1 MAQWDSGVWG
11 QSYWSATVG
20 YMAATESGTDTF
32 AAEGDVQLTGYM
44 AATETGVDTFSAT
57 GTVEV
62 QGYMAAVE
70 TGVDVFSATGT
81 VEVQGYMAATETGV
95 DVFSASGDVEDTGY
109 MAATETGVDVF
120 SATGTVEV
128 TGYMA
133 AVETG
138 VDVFSAE
145 GTVGLTGYM
154 AATETE
160 VDTFYATGT
169 VTPQPTPQ
177 PVVTAD
183 IGPGDEKQ
191 RKKAQKKRDE
201 YFEREKAEQLKL
213 REQIERVINPVV
225 AKAQPVVVSEAK
237 KSVQVL
243 SVDGSRIGIDV
254 PADFDVAEVA
264 RIVAEVL
271 EEAKVEAMRVKR
283 RQDAERA
290 LAIARVTVARI
301 IKRKQDDELLL
312 LLD

>member
-32 AAEGDVQLTGYM
+32 AADGDVQLTGYM

-70 TGVDVFSATGT
+70 TGVDVFSATGS
-81 VEVQGYMAATETGV
+81 VEVQGYMAAIETGV
-95 DVFSASGDVEDTGY
+95 DVFSATGDVELTGY

-120 SATGTVEV
+120 SATGEVEV
-128 TGYMA
+128 AGYMA
-133 AVETG
+133 AVETET
-138 VDVFSAE
+138 DTF
-145 GTVGLTGYM
+145 
-154 AATETE
+154 AATGE
-160 VDTFYATGT
+160 
-169 VTPQPTPQ
+169 VTPNPTPP
-177 PVVTAD
+177 PVITAD

-201 YFEREKAEQLKL
+201 YFEREKAEQRKL
-213 REQIERVINPVV
+213 REEIERVINPVV

-264 RIVAEVL
+264 RIVSEVL
-271 EEAKVEAMRVKR
+271 EEAKIEAMRVKH
-283 RQDAERA
+283 RQEAERA
-290 LAIARVTVARI
+290 LAIARVNLARI
-301 IKRKQDDELLL
+301 IKRKQDDDLLL

>member
-1 MAQWDSGVWG
+1 MAQWDSGRWG

-70 TGVDVFSATGT
+70 TGVDVFSATGE
-81 VEVQGYMAATETGV
+81 VEVQGYMAAIETGV
-95 DVFSASGDVEDTGY
+95 DVFSATGDVELTGY

-120 SATGTVEV
+120 SATGTVAV
-128 TGYMA
+128 AGYMA
-133 AVETG
+133 AVET
-138 VDVFSAE
+138 
-145 GTVGLTGYM
+145 
-154 AATETE
+154 ET
-160 VDTFYATGT
+160 DTFTATGT
-169 VTPQPTPQ
+169 VTPQPP
-177 PVVTAD
+177 PRPIIIAD

-201 YFEREKAEQLKL
+201 AFEREKSEQRKL
-213 REQIERVINPVV
+213 RQEIERVINPVV
-225 AKAQPVVVSEAK
+225 EKAQPVVVSEAK
-237 KSVQVL
+237 SSVQVL
-243 SVDGSRIGIDV
+243 SVDGSRIGINV
-254 PADFDVAEVA
+254 PADFDVADVA

-271 EEAKVEAMRVKR
+271 EEAKIEAMRVQR

-290 LAIARVTVARI
+290 LAMARVAVARI
-301 IKRKQDDELLL
+301 IKRKQDDDLLL

>member
-1 MAQWDSGVWG
+1 MAQWGSGVWD

-20 YMAATESGTDTF
+20 YMAATETGTDTF
-32 AAEGDVQLTGYM
+32 SGEGDVELTGYM

-70 TGVDVFSATGT
+70 TGVDVFAATGT
-81 VEVQGYMAATETGV
+81 VEVQGYLAAVETGV
-95 DVFSASGDVEDTGY
+95 DVFSATGDVELTGY

-120 SATGTVEV
+120 A
-128 TGYMA
+128 
-133 AVETG
+133 
-138 VDVFSAE
+138 AE
-145 GTVGLTGYM
+145 GDVGLTGYM
-154 AATETE
+154 DAVETE
-160 VDTFYATGT
+160 VDTFAATGT
-169 VTPQPTPQ
+169 VTPQPTPV
-177 PVVTAD
+177 PVITAD

-191 RKKAQKKRDE
+191 QRKAQKKRDE
-201 YFEREKAEQLKL
+201 AFEREKLERLKL

-225 AKAQPVVVSEAK
+225 AKAEPVVVSEAK

-254 PADFDVAEVA
+254 PAAFDVAEVA

-271 EEAKVEAMRVKR
+271 EEAKIEAMRVQR

-301 IKRKQDDELLL
+301 IKRKRDDELLL

>member
-1 MAQWDSGVWG
+1 MAQWGSGVWG

-70 TGVDVFSATGT
+70 TGVDVFAADGT
-81 VEVQGYMAATETGV
+81 VEVQGYLAATETGV
-95 DVFSASGDVEDTGY
+95 DVFSATGDVELTGY
-109 MAATETGVDVF
+109 LAATETGVDVF
-120 SATGTVEV
+120 SATGTVET
-128 TGYMA
+128 TGYMD

-138 VDVFSAE
+138 VDVFSAS

-154 AATETE
+154 AALETET
-160 VDTFYATGT
+160 DTFTATGE

-177 PVVTAD
+177 PVITAD

-201 YFEREKAEQLKL
+201 YFERERQEQLKL
-213 REQIERVINPVV
+213 RKEIERVINPVV
-225 AKAQPVVVSEAK
+225 EKAQPVVVSEAK
-237 KSVQVL
+237 SSVQVL

-254 PADFDVAEVA
+254 PATFDVADVA

-271 EEAKVEAMRVKR
+271 QEAKIEAMRVQR

-290 LAIARVTVARI
+290 LAMARVSVARI
-301 IKRKQDDELLL
+301 IKRRQDDELLL

>member
-1 MAQWDSGVWG
+1 MV
-11 QSYWSATVG
+11 Y
-20 YMAATESGTDTF
+20 GT
-32 AAEGDVQLTGYM
+32 L
-44 AATETGVDTFSAT
+44 AATETGVDTFS
-57 GTVEV
+57 GE
-62 QGYMAAVE
+62 
-70 TGVDVFSATGT
+70 
-81 VEVQGYMAATETGV
+81 
-95 DVFSASGDVEDTGY
+95 GDVIVAGY

-128 TGYMA
+128 QGDLAAVETGVDVFSATGTVTVQGDLAAVETGVDVFSGEGDIEDTGYMA
-133 AVETG
+133 ATETG

-145 GTVGLTGYM
+145 GTVEVAGYLAAVETGEDVF
-154 AATETE
+154 A
-160 VDTFYATGT
+160 ATGT
-169 VTPQPTPQ
+169 VTPQPA
-177 PVVTAD
+177 PVPIITAD

-191 RKKAQKKRDE
+191 RRKAQEKRDE
-201 YFEREKAEQLKL
+201 AFEREKLERNKL

-225 AKAQPVVVSEAK
+225 AKAEPVVVSEAK

-254 PADFDVAEVA
+254 PAAFDVAEVA

-271 EEAKVEAMRVKR
+271 EEAKIEAMRVQR

-301 IKRKQDDELLL
+301 IKRKRDDELLL

>member
-1 MAQWDSGVWG
+1 MAQWGSAIWD
-11 QSYWSATVG
+11 QSYWDAVVG

-32 AAEGDVQLTGYM
+32 AGEGDVQLTGYM

-70 TGVDVFSATGT
+70 TGVDVFAATGT
-81 VEVQGYMAATETGV
+81 VEVQGYLAATETGI
-95 DVFSASGDVEDTGY
+95 DVFSATGDVEDTGY
-109 MAATETGVDVF
+109 LAATETGVDVF
-120 SATGTVEV
+120 SATGTVET
-128 TGYMA
+128 TGYLA

-138 VDVFSAE
+138 VDVFAAT
-145 GTVGLTGYM
+145 GTVGLFGYM
-154 AATETE
+154 AAVETE
-160 VDTFYATGT
+160 IDVFSATGT
-169 VTPQPTPQ
+169 VTPQPEPL
-177 PVVTAD
+177 PIITAD

-191 RKKAQKKRDE
+191 RRKAQQKRDE
-201 YFEREKAEQLKL
+201 AFEREKLERSKL

-225 AKAQPVVVSEAK
+225 AKAEPVVVSEAK

-254 PADFDVAEVA
+254 PAAFDVAEVA
-264 RIVAEVL
+264 RMVAEVL
-271 EEAKVEAMRVKR
+271 EEAKIEAMRVQR

-301 IKRKQDDELLL
+301 IKRKRDDELLL